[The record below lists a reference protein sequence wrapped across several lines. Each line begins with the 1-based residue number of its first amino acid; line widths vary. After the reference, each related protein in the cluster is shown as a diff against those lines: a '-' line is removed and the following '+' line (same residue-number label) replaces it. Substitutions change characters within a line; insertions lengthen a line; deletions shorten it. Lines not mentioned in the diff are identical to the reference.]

1 MGTTDS
7 HSAYGWCAALLFGST
22 AVGLTL
28 IAPNPATKREE
39 LVYGLV
45 LFGHVLHLLGP
56 SGGLTS
62 SI

>member
-1 MGTTDS
+1 MGFTDTLIF
-7 HSAYGWCAALLFGST
+7 HCWCTALLFSPA

>member
-1 MGTTDS
+1 MGFANTLILNC
-7 HSAYGWCAALLFGST
+7 WCTALLFGTT

-28 IAPNPATKREE
+28 IAPNPTTKGEE

-45 LFGHVLHLLGP
+45 LFSHVLHPLGA
-56 SGGLTS
+56 SGELTS